1 MKANDPHRL
10 RHYFFLVLALLVS
23 FVYLYPF
30 LWQVRTAFSEPT
42 SIMSA
47 TWNPLTW
54 RLSLVNFGY
63 VFSRTAIPRYILN
76 SLVVV
81 LLMLTG
87 QLLLSF
93 PAAFALAR
101 YSFIGKKLLMS
112 MIIAAIA
119 FPGFVSAVPNYLLLA
134 RLSLLNSVAGL
145 VLPFWATAFGAF
157 LFRQAIAKIPQDYF
171 DAAVIDGCSSIR
183 VMTSVAAP
191 LVTPHLV
198 TFVVFSIATHWNEL
212 FWPLVVIRSS
222 RKLTA
227 PAGVMFFA
235 NSELGT
241 EWGPLSAAALIVV
254 VPMIALFILV
264 ADRLKEGLSATA
276 LK

>member
-1 MKANDPHRL
+1 M
-10 RHYFFLVLALLVS
+10 
-23 FVYLYPF
+23 
-30 LWQVRTAFSEPT
+30 T
-42 SIMSA
+42 A

-54 RLSLVNFGY
+54 RLSLSNFDY
-63 VFSRTAIPRYILN
+63 VFARTAVPRYMLN

-87 QLLLSF
+87 QLLLAF

-101 YSFIGKKLLMS
+101 YSFAGKRLLMS
-112 MIIAAIA
+112 VIIAAIA
-119 FPGFVSAVPNYLLLA
+119 FPGFVAAVPNYLLLA
-134 RLSLLNSVAGL
+134 RLNLLDSVAGL

-157 LFRQAIAKIPQDYF
+157 LFRQALAGIPQDYF
-171 DAAVIDGCSSIR
+171 DAAVIDGCSITR
-183 VMTSVAAP
+183 IMTSVAAP

-222 RKLTA
+222 RKFTA
-227 PAGVMFFA
+227 TAGVMFFA

-254 VPMIALFILV
+254 VPMIALFIGV
-264 ADRLKEGLSATA
+264 ADRLNEGLSATA